1 MPTPTSAPHSKPR
14 TPAVNTAAG
23 DVAPLPVSEPVTNST
38 VSAPSRNTARATT
51 TTNASG
57 GLWPCCTDCPS
68 CRASLTIS
76 RVMLLWHC
84 VWVSTHTRQMVSD
97 AKHLGHSVQEGQK
110 TPWAL
115 LLVVALAVLR
125 EGAETVLF
133 VGGTITGNAT
143 TQPVAVL
150 TAGALGLLSGALVG
164 LGVYAGLSRIPTRRV
179 FSVTNVLIALLAGSL
194 ASQLARALAQAGFI
208 ESWTAPL
215 WDSTDLLSPAS
226 ALGTFLHALVGYD
239 AQPSGAQLCG
249 YGAVLIF
256 IYVGTRLLQPR
267 AVIRSRSRSRPIS
280 SILHL

>member
-1 MPTPTSAPHSKPR
+1 MFATALIVFRESLEAALFIGIIAAATRGLAGRSRWLTAG
-14 TPAVNTAAG
+14 AVAG
-23 DVAPLPVSEPVTNST
+23 AVGAIVLALLAQHLSGWLDGLGQDVINI
-38 VSAPSRNTARATT
+38 
-51 TTNASG
+51 G
-57 GLWPCCTDCPS
+57 I
-68 CRASLTIS
+68 LTLALT
-76 RVMLLWHC
+76 MLLWHC

-239 AQPSGAQLCG
+239 AQPSGAQLAS
-249 YGAVLIF
+249 YLSALTF
-256 IYVGTRLLQPR
+256 IYLGTHLLRPR
-267 AVIRSRSRSRPIS
+267 PTAR
-280 SILHL
+280 